1 MTSGALQ
8 VSHPFHRCGG
18 AVLATFEDDNL
29 QGVVNRLLPRLTLA
43 VVHAG
48 SKDEPGAVLHATSNT
63 RSWKSYEAVAH
74 DIAAAMAR
82 AGCGRVLVMPED
94 RRLATRLAE
103 SGAALAWLNTGGVQG
118 RSQASHAPAALEMLG
133 MPYIGHEPLAAAM
146 LDNKPA
152 FKRQLQALGIPT
164 ARFAAVSPGRA
175 SSLLRDD
182 QFLAAFAGSKG
193 PFVVKP
199 ACGRASQHVHFVN
212 HRDLLQAV
220 VTQVGALSGGAVMI
234 EEYLPGR
241 EYCVAVGGR
250 TIARRG
256 RLERR
261 PEPFVFSAL
270 ERRLD
275 PGERIFTSMDQRP
288 ITSARTR
295 LLDPRTDGD
304 TIDQLQ
310 DLARR
315 VFEGFDLDTLIRLD
329 VRADA
334 DGRLKVLEANPKPD
348 LKEPAEGVTSLVS
361 IGLAAE
367 GMTYDDLILSLFAN
381 RIDAA
386 MRDRTV
392 HHAALMRLIEG

>member
-8 VSHPFHRCGG
+8 VSNPFHQYAG
-18 AVLATFEDDNL
+18 AAFPALEDDNL
-29 QGVVNRLLPRLTLA
+29 QGVINRLLPRLTL
-43 VVHAG
+43 VIVNAG
-48 SKDEPGAVLHATSNT
+48 SKDDSGAVLHATSNT

-74 DIAAAMAR
+74 DIANAMRR
-82 AGCGRVLVMPED
+82 AGCGSVLVAPED
-94 RRLATRLAE
+94 RRLATKLAE
-103 SGAALAWLNTGGVQG
+103 CGAALVWLNTGGVQG

-133 MPYIGHEPLAAAM
+133 VPYIGHEPLAAAM
-146 LDNKPA
+146 LDNKPV

-164 ARFAAVSPGRA
+164 ARFVTISPGRA
-175 SSLLRDD
+175 FSPLHDS
-182 QFLAAFAGSKG
+182 QFLAAFADSKG

-212 HRDLLQAV
+212 HRDVLQAV
-220 VTQVGALSGGAVMI
+220 ATQVGALSGGAVMI

-241 EYCVAVGGR
+241 EYCVAVAGR
-250 TIARRG
+250 TIARGG

-261 PEPFVFSAL
+261 SEPFVFSAL

-288 ITSARTR
+288 ITGARTR

-304 TIDQLQ
+304 TLDQLHE
-310 DLARR
+310 LARQ

-381 RIDAA
+381 RIDTAL
-386 MRDRTV
+386 RDRTV
-392 HHAALMRLIEG
+392 HHTALMRLIEG

>member
-1 MTSGALQ
+1 MTSGALPA
-8 VSHPFHRCGG
+8 SNHFPDYAG
-18 AVLATFEDDNL
+18 AVLANREPDDL
-29 QGVVNRLLPRLTLA
+29 QDAVKRLLPRLTLA
-43 VVHAG
+43 IVNAG
-48 SKDEPGAVLHATSNT
+48 SKDDPDAVLHATSNT

-82 AGCGRVLVMPED
+82 AGCGRVLVVPED

-103 SGAALAWLNTGGVQG
+103 SGSALAWLNTGGVQG
-118 RSQASHAPAALEMLG
+118 RSQASHAPGALEMLG

-164 ARFAAVSPGRA
+164 ARFVTISPGRTF
-175 SSLLRDD
+175 SPLHDER
-182 QFLAAFAGSKG
+182 FLAAFADSKG

-199 ACGRASQHVHFVN
+199 ACGRASQHVHFVY
-212 HRDLLQAV
+212 HRDVLQAV

-241 EYCVAVGGR
+241 EYCIAIGGR
-250 TIARRG
+250 TIARGG
-256 RLERR
+256 RIERL
-261 PEPFVFSAL
+261 PEPFAFSAL

-288 ITSARTR
+288 ITGARTR
-295 LLDPRTDGD
+295 LLDPRSDRD
-304 TIDQLQ
+304 TLDQLH

-348 LKEPAEGVTSLVS
+348 LKEPSEGVTSLVS

-386 MRDRTV
+386 LRDRTV
-392 HHAALMRLIEG
+392 RHAALMRLIEG